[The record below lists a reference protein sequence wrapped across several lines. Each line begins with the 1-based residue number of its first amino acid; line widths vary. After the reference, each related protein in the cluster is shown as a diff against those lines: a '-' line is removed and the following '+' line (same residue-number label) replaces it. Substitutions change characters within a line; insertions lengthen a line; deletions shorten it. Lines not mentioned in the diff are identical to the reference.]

1 MTLLAVSP
9 SGRLA
14 VSFLKLTDLPTNR
27 LTDSGAH
34 MASSTQSVGRVRT
47 IASGGVEIAVT
58 EFPNPGR
65 PPVALLHGLG
75 SRGQSWWPVIDPLA
89 ARFHL
94 YQLDLRGHGASGK
107 PPAGYLV
114 EHYAAD
120 LDAALDVLDL
130 EEPRIMGHSL
140 GALVTLFWASEHPA
154 RAAALVI
161 EDPSLR
167 VPPDIVEAFD
177 GWQQLAA
184 LTPAQAAAWYRQE
197 HPDWSD
203 DDCLRR
209 AQTITSTAPG
219 VFAELRAEAQE
230 ALANGTTDRMHIL
243 SEVRSPTLLLY
254 GNVELGSMV
263 APTDAE
269 RFVEIVPRGRAIQL
283 PGAGHSLHRDASG
296 AFLAAVIPF
305 LEGEDW

>member
-1 MTLLAVSP
+1 MVGIPQT
-9 SGRLA
+9 
-14 VSFLKLTDLPTNR
+14 
-27 LTDSGAH
+27 
-34 MASSTQSVGRVRT
+34 VGRERT
-47 IASGGVEIAVT
+47 IALGEVEIAVT

-65 PPVALLHGLG
+65 PPVVLLHGIG

-107 PPAGYLV
+107 PSAGYLV

-120 LDAALDVLDL
+120 LNAALDALDL
-130 EEPRIMGHSL
+130 QSGEPRIMGHSL
-140 GALVTLFWASEHPA
+140 GALVTLYWASQRPSL
-154 RAAALVI
+154 AAALVV

-184 LTPAQAAAWYRQE
+184 LTPEQAAAWYRQE
-197 HPDWSD
+197 YPDWSD
-203 DDCLRR
+203 EDCLRR
-209 AQTITSTAPG
+209 AETITSTAPG

-230 ALANGTTDRMHIL
+230 ALAHGTTDRMHIL
-243 SEVRSPTLLLY
+243 SGVQSPTLLLY
-254 GNVELGSMV
+254 GSQELGSMV
-263 APTDAE
+263 APADAE
-269 RFVEIVPRGRAIQL
+269 QFVQSMQRGRAIQI
-283 PGAGHSLHRDASG
+283 PGAGHSLHRDASD

-305 LEGEDW
+305 LDGKAW

>member
-1 MTLLAVSP
+1 
-9 SGRLA
+9 
-14 VSFLKLTDLPTNR
+14 
-27 LTDSGAH
+27 
-34 MASSTQSVGRVRT
+34 
-47 IASGGVEIAVT
+47 VT

-65 PPVALLHGLG
+65 PPVVLLHGIG

-107 PPAGYLV
+107 PSAGYLI

-120 LDAALDVLDL
+120 LDAALDALDL
-130 EEPRIMGHSL
+130 QDGGPRIMGHSL
-140 GALVTLFWASEHPA
+140 GALVTLYWASERPS
-154 RAAALVI
+154 RAAALVV

-167 VPPDIVEAFD
+167 VPLDIVEAFD

-197 HPDWSD
+197 YPDWSD
-203 DDCLRR
+203 EDCLRR
-209 AQTITSTAPG
+209 AETITSTAPG

-230 ALANGTTDRMHIL
+230 ALASGTTDRMHIL
-243 SEVRSPTLLLY
+243 SGVQSPTLLLY

-263 APTDAE
+263 APADAE
-269 RFVEIVPRGRAIQL
+269 RFVQIMPRGRALQI
-283 PGAGHSLHRDASG
+283 PGAGHSLHRDASD
-296 AFLAAVIPF
+296 AFLEAVIPF
-305 LEGEDW
+305 LDGKGW

>member
-1 MTLLAVSP
+1 
-9 SGRLA
+9 
-14 VSFLKLTDLPTNR
+14 
-27 LTDSGAH
+27 
-34 MASSTQSVGRVRT
+34 MASSPQSNGRERA

-65 PPVALLHGLG
+65 PPVVLLHGIG
-75 SRGQSWWPVIDPLA
+75 SRGQSWWPVVDPLA

-107 PPAGYLV
+107 PAAGYLI

-120 LDAALDVLDL
+120 LDAALDALDL
-130 EEPRIMGHSL
+130 QEGEPRILGHSL
-140 GALVTLFWASEHPA
+140 GALVALSWASEHPS
-154 RAAALVI
+154 RAAALVV

-167 VPPDIVEAFD
+167 VPPDIVAAFD

-197 HPDWSD
+197 YPDWSD

-209 AQTITSTAPG
+209 AETITSTAPG

-230 ALANGTTDRMHIL
+230 ALARGTTDRMHIL
-243 SEVRSPTLLLY
+243 SRVQSPTLLLY
-254 GNVELGSMV
+254 GSVELGSMV
-263 APTDAE
+263 APADAE
-269 RFVEIVPRGRAIQL
+269 RFVEIMPRGRAIQL
-283 PGAGHSLHRDASG
+283 PGAGHSLHRDASD
-296 AFLAAVIPF
+296 AFLKAVIPF
-305 LEGEDW
+305 LDGEGW